1 MSIVCN
7 TTGFIHCR
15 LFFHLAVNDLS
26 NFLLELG
33 GFLRDYGCPYRNLLN
48 NENRLNDRAS
58 RLLLLGLISFVGYP
72 GNILGLDF
80 LCTEIQAAK
89 MNKNF
94 KRDIVTNGADHSTN
108 RNVEL
113 SGRSFC
119 YSGFLFS
126 HMKVM
131 KLKI

>member
-1 MSIVCN
+1 M
-7 TTGFIHCR
+7 
-15 LFFHLAVNDLS
+15 FFHLAVNDLS

-58 RLLLLGLISFVGYP
+58 RLLLLGLISLVG
-72 GNILGLDF
+72 NMERIFLGLDF

-94 KRDIVTNGADHSTN
+94 KRDVVTNGTDHSTN
-108 RNVEL
+108 KNVVFH
-113 SGRSFC
+113 RIIRRIIFSF
-119 YSGFLFS
+119 GFLFS

-131 KLKI
+131 KLEI

>member
-1 MSIVCN
+1 M
-7 TTGFIHCR
+7 
-15 LFFHLAVNDLS
+15 FFHLAVNDLS

-58 RLLLLGLISFVGYP
+58 RLLLLGLISFVG
-72 GNILGLDF
+72 NMERMFLGLDF

-94 KRDIVTNGADHSTN
+94 KRDVVTNGTDHSTN
-108 RNVEL
+108 KNVVFH
-113 SGRSFC
+113 RIIRRIIFSFGVFC
-119 YSGFLFS
+119 L
-126 HMKVM
+126 V
-131 KLKI
+131 I